1 MDWTQFS
8 KEIQLWHVNNRI
20 VFAQKMVDK
29 YLQDEQNVRAKFQKT
44 PSMWSYIGSF
54 KKRRKMWQDELKYW
68 QEQLDKLK

>member
-8 KEIQLWHVNNRI
+8 KEIQLRYVCEKI
-20 VFAQKMVDK
+20 AFAQRMLNK
-29 YLQDEQNVRAKFQKT
+29 YLQEEQEVQNKYCKDSF
-44 PSMWSYIGSF
+44 MWSYIRWF

>member
-8 KEIQLWHVNNRI
+8 KEIRLWHVNNQL

-29 YLQDEQNVRAKFQKT
+29 YLQDEQEVRNKYEKDSF
-44 PSMWSYIGSF
+44 MWSYIRWYKTQR
-54 KKRRKMWQDELKYW
+54 KKWQAELKYW